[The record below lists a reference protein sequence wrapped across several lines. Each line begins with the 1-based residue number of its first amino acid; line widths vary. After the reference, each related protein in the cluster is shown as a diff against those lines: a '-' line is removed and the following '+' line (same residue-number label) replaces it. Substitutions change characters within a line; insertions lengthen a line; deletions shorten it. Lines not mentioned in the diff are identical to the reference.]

1 MGELYLRKVIVEI
14 YPASGQGKRI
24 ENLRVKFKCEKNNE
38 SHPNTA
44 EIEIYNLAEETRSML
59 EAKNTRVALSI
70 GYLGLDSQNQGSK
83 PGPKSNVEIV
93 FIGDVSKAAH
103 KKPTHKDDH
112 GKGEKGPISEKLGK
126 GREGQDIITKIHVA
140 DGENKFRNAR
150 LDKGYPPNT
159 KLKQV
164 FTDVINT
171 LELGKGAQIGIP
183 DMNIANGLT
192 LSGLARDH
200 LNILTEAHKLE
211 WSIQDETI
219 QVIPQ
224 NKGTTESI
232 VLLSPESGLVGIPE
246 KTDKGVEFKSLIQP
260 KLRPGRL
267 VKIESR
273 FVKGTFKIRKVN
285 HNGDSNKGTFLSIGE
300 ATTE

>member
-14 YPASGQGKRI
+14 YPANGQGKKI
-24 ENLRVKFKCEKNNE
+24 ENLRVKFRCEKNNE
-38 SHPNTA
+38 SHPNNA
-44 EIEIYNLAEETRSML
+44 EIEIFNLSKETRSML
-59 EAKNTRVALSI
+59 EGKGVRVALSI
-70 GYLGLDSQNQGSK
+70 GYLGLDSGKQNQ
-83 PGPKSNVEIV
+83 PGPKSNVEVV
-93 FIGDVSKAAH
+93 FVGDVSKTVH
-103 KKPTHKDDH
+103 KKPSHKEGHDKSD
-112 GKGEKGPISEKLGK
+112 KGPVVDK
-126 GREGQDIITKIHVA
+126 REGQDIITKIHVA

-183 DMNIANGLT
+183 DVTIANGLT
-192 LSGLARDH
+192 LSGLSRDH
-200 LNILTEAHKLE
+200 LNTLTEAHKLE
-211 WSIQDETI
+211 WSIQDETL

-224 NKGTTESI
+224 NKGTTESV
-232 VLLSPESGLVGIPE
+232 VLITPDSGLVGIPE

-267 VKIESR
+267 VKVKSR
-273 FVKGTFKIRKVN
+273 DVDGTFKIRKVT
-285 HNGDSNKGTFLSIGE
+285 HQGDSNKGTFLSQVE
-300 ATTE
+300 ATKE